1 MVVMKVV
8 CLQTQK
14 KRYSPTE
21 LGRFSSVAVLV
32 AEVVVDVV
40 IVVYVVIVVAVV
52 VDVVVVQQ

>member
-1 MVVMKVV
+1 MKVV

-21 LGRFSSVAVLV
+21 LGRFSSVAVIV